1 MAKRK
6 HQESISSPR
15 KQLHWQ
21 NLSDVTILKLE
32 ATEGLQFPE
41 EYLDGK
47 LWLIWSVSATHPSS
61 LIMEYTA
68 VRVFWNNLH
77 IVYEIKVGKR
87 TLSSKY
93 QGFGLFLFGGGAD
106 LCS

>member
-47 LWLIWSVSATHPSS
+47 LWLILVSFSYPSFIPNHGVHSCACVLEQLAYS
-61 LIMEYTA
+61 L
-68 VRVFWNNLH
+68 
-77 IVYEIKVGKR
+77 
-87 TLSSKY
+87 
-93 QGFGLFLFGGGAD
+93 
-106 LCS
+106 